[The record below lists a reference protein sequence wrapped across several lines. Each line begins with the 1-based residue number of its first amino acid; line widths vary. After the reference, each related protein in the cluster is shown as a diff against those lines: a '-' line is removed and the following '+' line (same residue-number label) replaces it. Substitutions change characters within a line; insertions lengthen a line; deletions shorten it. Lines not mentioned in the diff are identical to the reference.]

1 MANILKPKVKSRLQE
16 KYKELNEAGSLLS
29 SEDLKRYYRLFR
41 EKFGPEALES
51 LSGKELLETIHNSS
65 NRESLVYWLEFK
77 NDDDFP
83 AKFGSIAGGSALKFG
98 LYRRAE
104 SGEWMTGVPRNQKI
118 LSVDEAIVIANK
130 HKNQIIEGSR
140 VLSQFKNKSG
150 EAEYVKLQQELSMS
164 SPDIYDLAW
173 GHKYFSLLYP
183 DILDDYHNL
192 NWQKHHLIK
201 LQIEPPEDFGR

>member
-1 MANILKPKVKSRLQE
+1 MAIYL
-16 KYKELNEAGSLLS
+16 
-29 SEDLKRYYRLFR
+29 YRNF
-41 EKFGPEALES
+41 S
-51 LSGKELLETIHNSS
+51 TISGHVNLTEGIGRN
-65 NRESLVYWLEFK
+65 
-77 NDDDFP
+77 DDFP

-140 VLSQFKNKSG
+140 VLSQFKNKSS

-164 SPDIYDLAW
+164 SPDICDLAW